1 MRMRALSRLILLS
14 IMTLALGPRG
24 LGAEDQIETREETLS
39 VFNPL
44 SWQRS
49 GLIQIQVDTG
59 TTNSL
64 VPYEVVEEREGRQT
78 IRFWVKD
85 VPSLGYKMYRLGR
98 GQAVLPGR
106 AEPESNVFQNKFYR
120 VTLDPTR
127 GAIRSLYDKELGRE
141 LVDPASPYLLN
152 EYLYVT
158 GGDSEKRRSEDE
170 ATPLTPP
177 ERRLP
182 FPELTIHH
190 PEEGEIVSVEK
201 TPWGHVV
208 RLAAK
213 ALNTPRIESEILLPD
228 EEKRLEIR
236 NRIHKDPTDTREAVY
251 FAFPWAATDPT
262 FRFDTPNGWVDP
274 AKNLLEGG
282 AGEWYFARDWVN
294 VEDGTAA
301 LTLAVVDAPLVSLG
315 DINRGRRPGKF
326 SGASAAVFSCVLN
339 NYGVRNALA
348 GQSGDFVFRYAV
360 TSSARFEPE
369 KAARFGREARAPL
382 EVSHLRTSDKRS
394 GAEGKPGSLPPPGAA
409 SLVEITPENLAVS
422 ALKSAEDGEGLVV
435 RVLGIAGKA
444 SEGRLTFPWLPVA
457 SAKEANA
464 AEVPSRPL
472 ESDEHGVRF
481 SIKPHQVLTIWVTL
495 E

>member
-1 MRMRALSRLILLS
+1 MRVLSRLLLLAV
-14 IMTLALGPRG
+14 ITLALGPRG
-24 LGAEDQIETREETLS
+24 LGAEDQIETRGETLS

-59 TTNSL
+59 TTLTDVASNSL
-64 VPYEVVEEREGRQT
+64 VPYEVVEEREGHQT
-78 IRFWVKD
+78 VRFWVTD
-85 VPSLGYKMYRLGR
+85 VPSLGYKVYRLGR

-106 AEPESNVFQNKFYR
+106 AEPETNVFQNKFYR
-120 VTLDPTR
+120 VTLDPVR

-141 LVDPASPYLLN
+141 LVDAASPYLLN
-152 EYLYVT
+152 EYVYVT
-158 GGDSEKRRSEDE
+158 GGGSEKSRSEDDE
-170 ATPLTPP
+170 ATKLTPP
-177 ERRLP
+177 ERHLP
-182 FPELTIHH
+182 FPELTVHH

-208 RLAAK
+208 RLAAR
-213 ALNTPRIESEILLPD
+213 ALRTLRIESEILLPD

-236 NRIHKDPTDTREAVY
+236 NRVRKDPTDAREAAY

-282 AGEWYFARDWVN
+282 AGEWYFARSWVN

-301 LTLAVVDAPLVSLG
+301 LTLAVVYAPLVSLG
-315 DINRGRRPGKF
+315 DINRGPRPARF
-326 SGASAAVFSCVLN
+326 SNASAAVFSCVVN

-348 GQSGDFVFRYAV
+348 GQSGDLIFRYAI

-382 EVSHLRTSDKRS
+382 EVSHVRTTDKR
-394 GAEGKPGSLPPPGAA
+394 
-409 SLVEITPENLAVS
+409 
-422 ALKSAEDGEGLVV
+422 
-435 RVLGIAGKA
+435 
-444 SEGRLTFPWLPVA
+444 
-457 SAKEANA
+457 
-464 AEVPSRPL
+464 
-472 ESDEHGVRF
+472 
-481 SIKPHQVLTIWVTL
+481 
-495 E
+495 

>member
-1 MRMRALSRLILLS
+1 MRALSRLVLLS
-14 IMTLALGPRG
+14 GLILALCPHW
-24 LGAEDQIETREETLS
+24 LGAEDRIETRGETLV
-39 VFNPL
+39 VFNPHRRDAERAEIDTRRETL
-44 SWQRS
+44 VITNPLNWQRS
-49 GLIQIQVDTG
+49 GLVQLQVGTG
-59 TTNSL
+59 TTLTDAASNSL
-64 VPYEVVEEREGRQT
+64 VAYEVVEEREGRQT
-78 IRFWVKD
+78 IRFWAKD

-106 AEPESNVFQNKFYR
+106 AEPESNVFQNQFYR

-127 GAIRSLYDKELGRE
+127 GAIKSLYDKELGRE

-158 GGDSEKRRSEDE
+158 GGDSEKKDSEDE
-170 ATPLTPP
+170 AAPLTRP
-177 ERRLP
+177 ERHSP
-182 FPELTIHH
+182 PADLTVHH

-236 NRIHKDPTDTREAVY
+236 NRIRKDPTDTREAAY

-262 FRFDTPNGWVDP
+262 FRFDTPNGWVNPEKD
-274 AKNLLEGG
+274 LLEGG

-315 DINRGRRPGKF
+315 DINRSRRPGKF
-326 SGASAAVFSCVLN
+326 CKASAAVFSCVLN
-339 NYGVRNALA
+339 NYGVRNAPA
-348 GQSGDFVFRYAV
+348 GQSGEFVFRYAI

-369 KAARFGREARAPL
+369 KVARLGREARAPL
-382 EVSHLRTSDKRS
+382 EVSHLRTTDKR
-394 GAEGKPGSLPPPGAA
+394 
-409 SLVEITPENLAVS
+409 
-422 ALKSAEDGEGLVV
+422 
-435 RVLGIAGKA
+435 
-444 SEGRLTFPWLPVA
+444 
-457 SAKEANA
+457 
-464 AEVPSRPL
+464 
-472 ESDEHGVRF
+472 
-481 SIKPHQVLTIWVTL
+481 
-495 E
+495 